1 VARRVFLHVGTT
13 KSGTTFLQRVLWGH
27 RTQLLESGLLLPGT
41 GGPDHYAAALDVR
54 EEPYRLAD
62 PDLVPGAWGRL
73 VDQIRDWSG
82 DALVSHE
89 LWAPA
94 TAEQATRATSLL
106 GDAEVHVV
114 VTARDLARQVP
125 SEWQEH
131 LKHRST
137 VSFPEFVAQVRS
149 EPRGPFSPN
158 GYYFWD
164 EQDLPSLA
172 SRWSHTSVHLVT
184 VPRGAGP
191 DVLWSRFTGVLG
203 IDASGFDLE
212 AARTNTGLGAEQ
224 AELLRRLNNALGDRL
239 PLPGPYTQMVKTLL
253 ANNVLNT
260 RPGSSFALT
269 GEDHA
274 YAVDKARAMVA
285 ELEGLCDVVGDLG
298 ELIPADEPPA
308 DALGDAAVSADAV
321 LGESVEA
328 LVEVLERLATERTRN
343 RRLRARIADKG

>member
-1 VARRVFLHVGTT
+1 MHVGTT

-27 RTQLLESGLLLPGT
+27 REQLLERGLLLPGT

-54 EEPYRLAD
+54 QEPHRLAD
-62 PDLVPGAWGRL
+62 PERVPGAWDRL
-73 VDQIRDWSG
+73 VHQISGWSG

-94 TAEQATRATSLL
+94 TAAQATDAIGRL
-106 GDAEVHVV
+106 GGAEVHVV

-137 VSFPEFVAQVRS
+137 LSFPDFVDQVRNDA
-149 EPRGPFSPN
+149 RGPFSPN
-158 GYYFWD
+158 GYHFWD
-164 EQDLPSLA
+164 EQDLPALV
-172 SRWSHTSVHLVT
+172 SRWSAATVHVVT

-191 DVLWSRFTGVLG
+191 EMLWSRFTSVMGV
-203 IDASGFDLE
+203 DASGVDLQ

-224 AELLRRLNNALGDRL
+224 AELLRRLNVALGDRL

-260 RPGSSFALT
+260 RSGTSFALT

-274 YAVDKARAMVA
+274 FAVERAHGMVA
-285 ELEGLCDVVGDLG
+285 QLEGSDCEVVGDLG
-298 ELIPADEPPA
+298 DLVPPEEPPTS
-308 DALGDAAVSADAV
+308 VSADASV
-321 LGESVEA
+321 PADAVVDEAVEA
-328 LVEVLERLATERTRN
+328 LIEVLERLATERART
-343 RRLRARIADKG
+343 RRLRARIAGES